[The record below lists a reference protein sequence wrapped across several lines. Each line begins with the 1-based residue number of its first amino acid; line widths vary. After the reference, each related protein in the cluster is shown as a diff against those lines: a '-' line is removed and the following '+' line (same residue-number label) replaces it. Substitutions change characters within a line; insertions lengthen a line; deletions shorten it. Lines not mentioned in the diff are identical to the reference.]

1 MTAPF
6 AHLKVINYASW
17 IAGPAAATILFGG
30 YHIGLKPDAF
40 TTPPQRSGRQAR
52 LAEID

>member
-1 MTAPF
+1 MAAPF

-30 YHIGLKPDAF
+30 YYIGLKPDAF
-40 TTPPQRSGRQAR
+40 TTPPC
-52 LAEID
+52 LP

>member
-1 MTAPF
+1 MAAPF

-17 IAGPAAATILFGG
+17 IAGPAAATIPFGD
-30 YHIGLKPDAF
+30 YHLGLKPDAF
-40 TTPPQRSGRQAR
+40 TTPQRSGRQTR